1 MVLISIHPFA
11 FRKIFLLAALLLGL
25 SSALC
30 LADSLFMTR
39 YYVPSEHR
47 AGIPKSAGPAE
58 EQTRSK
64 SVSPLFEKLD
74 GENSHADFEPNLTR
88 PVPANGFS
96 ETDNYPTTPFI
107 GAGLHAHGCVRRAEA
122 FAERAAALRNAGDR
136 FLLVS
141 IG

>member
-47 AGIPKSAGPAE
+47 AGIPKSAGPTG

-64 SVSPLFEKLD
+64 PVSPLFEKLD
-74 GENSHADFEPNLTR
+74 GENSHADFEPILAR

-96 ETDNYPTTPFI
+96 ATDNYPTAPSSVCVFMRMDVFAVPRPSRSAQPPF
-107 GAGLHAHGCVRRAEA
+107 AMPETVFFSFR
-122 FAERAAALRNAGDR
+122 
-136 FLLVS
+136 
-141 IG
+141 